1 MSNEVTLRL
10 RDNGPLLVQGTV
22 QLLDADGKP
31 FALPA
36 DKPMI
41 AICRCGR
48 SQKKDPFCDG
58 QHKQCGFESAERAT

>member
-31 FALPA
+31 FTLPA

-48 SQKKDPFCDG
+48 SQKRPFCDG

>member
-48 SQKKDPFCDG
+48 SQKSPFCDG
-58 QHKQCGFESAERAT
+58 HHKQCGFESAERAT